1 MKVRIPYPIRCAA
14 FALVLAASCF
24 VLGRG
29 AFDLAKTNP
38 AFSTVQPVTH
48 PVPEQEP
55 EQDRAENSPGTA
67 EKPRP
72 LLVIDPGHG
81 GEDGGASV
89 AGILEKDVNLAV
101 SLRAGDLCAVFGIPV
116 LFTRTTD
123 TLLYDAYGDLS
134 DYRGRQKTYDLRNR
148 LRMAEESGAAVFLS
162 VHQNQFP
169 QTKYSGM
176 QVYFSPND
184 PKSAELA
191 ARIRQGGRM
200 LLDPYNTR
208 ETKAATNAIYLLHRI
223 RIPAVLAECG
233 FLSNPEERELLSTPS
248 YQTRVAAALI
258 VPTAEF
264 LALRLREER

>member
-1 MKVRIPYPIRCAA
+1 MKVRIPYPVRYAA
-14 FALVLAASCF
+14 FALLLAASCF

-29 AFDLAKTNP
+29 AWELAEANP
-38 AFSTVQPVTH
+38 AFSM
-48 PVPEQEP
+48 
-55 EQDRAENSPGTA
+55 AEA
-67 EKPRP
+67 ESGSEEGQKEAERP

-89 AGILEKDVNLAV
+89 AGILEKDLNLAV

-116 LFTRTTD
+116 LLTRTTD
-123 TLLYDAYGDLS
+123 TLLYDAYGDLE
-134 DYRGRQKTYDLRNR
+134 DYRGKQKTYDLRNR

-169 QTKYSGM
+169 KTKYSGM
-176 QVYFSPND
+176 QVYYSPND
-184 PKSAELA
+184 PGSAELA
-191 ARIRQGGRM
+191 ARIRQGGRA

-223 RIPAVLAECG
+223 RIPAALAECG

-248 YQTRVAAALI
+248 YQTKVAAALI

-264 LALRLREER
+264 LAQREER